1 MEQREFPIDPNK
13 ARVYLHYSRY
23 WHFCKYSG
31 KYKSG
36 HVKNQKKYFFE
47 VLAEIYTL
55 TQWKFCYLQWIM
67 KKMDELN
74 HMLDPTPYIDKDNAP
89 LDYFVHLTD
98 CYNLLLCD

>member
-47 VLAEIYTL
+47 VLAEIYN
-55 TQWKFCYLQWIM
+55 I
-67 KKMDELN
+67 
-74 HMLDPTPYIDKDNAP
+74 DPVEVLLPRV
-89 LDYFVHLTD
+89 DYEKNGRIKS
-98 CYNLLLCD
+98 YA